1 MTHRAPPATPL
12 PGGGVSKAGRV
23 RQAIRD
29 RITSDEWRAGD
40 QIPTIRQL
48 CESFGVSHITVV
60 HALDMLAREGLLI
73 RRQGKGVFV
82 SQPKSEE
89 PRIPLMSFSE
99 EAISR
104 GQIPGS
110 RTLRLRHEPVTP
122 GLIARLCLRVDE
134 GVVLLERLRSLNGLL
149 LGFQQAYLPE
159 HVVPGLVERSEP
171 IESLYQ
177 VLADAY
183 GVLPTNATDTY
194 LPISLD
200 LQQARLLETR
210 PGAPAFQVER
220 ITSDQYG
227 RTIEF
232 ARSVLRGDSYSLRL
246 WLSRSGGY
254 AT

>member
-1 MTHRAPPATPL
+1 MS
-12 PGGGVSKAGRV
+12 GV
-23 RQAIRD
+23 
-29 RITSDEWRAGD
+29 
-40 QIPTIRQL
+40 
-48 CESFGVSHITVV
+48 
-60 HALDMLAREGLLI
+60 LA
-73 RRQGKGVFV
+73 
-82 SQPKSEE
+82 
-89 PRIPLMSFSE
+89 
-99 EAISR
+99 
-104 GQIPGS
+104 
-110 RTLRLRHEPVTP
+110 P
-122 GLIARLCLRVDE
+122 GLIARLCLSVDE

-183 GVLPTNATDTY
+183 GVLPTNATETY
-194 LPISLD
+194 LPVSLD